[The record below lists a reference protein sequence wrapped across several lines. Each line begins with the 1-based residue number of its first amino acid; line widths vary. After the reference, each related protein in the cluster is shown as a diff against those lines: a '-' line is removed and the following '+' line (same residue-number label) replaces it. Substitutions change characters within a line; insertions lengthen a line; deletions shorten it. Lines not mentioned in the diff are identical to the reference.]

1 MSGVIYLEK
10 KISDGFARAMSE
22 DEFSIEY
29 SGAYSRF
36 NEIFN
41 SSKFIVVAGE
51 YSNDGLTVLITA
63 GASMLM
69 EGDSF
74 QIIINVIERVIFAL
88 VTKGNPDIIRFTKL
102 DQ

>member
-10 KISDGFARAMSE
+10 KISDGFARAMNE
-22 DEFSIEY
+22 DAFSIEY

-51 YSNDGLTVLITA
+51 YSAGGLKTLITT
-63 GASMLM
+63 GASIFM
-69 EGDSF
+69 ESDVF
-74 QIIINVIERVIFAL
+74 QININVINRTIFAT
-88 VTKGNPDIIRFTKL
+88 VIKGNPDIISFTIL
-102 DQ
+102 A

>member
-10 KISDGFARAMSE
+10 KISDGFAQAAGE
-22 DEFSIEY
+22 DAFSIEY

-51 YSNDGLTVLITA
+51 YGPDGAAFLITA
-63 GASMLM
+63 SASMSSY
-69 EGDSF
+69 DDTYR
-74 QIIINVIERVIFAL
+74 IYTNVNNKTVYAM
-88 VTKGNPDIIRFTKL
+88 VTKGNPDIIHFGRL
-102 DQ
+102 D